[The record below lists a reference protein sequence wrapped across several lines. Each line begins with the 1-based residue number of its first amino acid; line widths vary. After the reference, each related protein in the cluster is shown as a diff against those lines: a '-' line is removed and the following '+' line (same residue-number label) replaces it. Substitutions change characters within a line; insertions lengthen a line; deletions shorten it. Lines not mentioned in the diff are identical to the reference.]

1 MASLRVVATVT
12 SDESR
17 SALERQLRALSFIEC
32 EGVHADLAKAFEL
45 CQQAMPDILIVDLTG
60 REYDAQLFI
69 EAMCV
74 NTPTPCVA
82 FALHTELDSKVVLET
97 VRHGAK
103 EFLQYPAD
111 SAGLEAALKR
121 QLELKQRRYNYMND
135 VVKGKLVSV
144 FSSKGGAGTSTV
156 AVNLAHTLQQTTHE
170 PVMLFDLDQVFSNI
184 SVMLNF
190 KPSYSLRDLADN
202 NVDDIDDNL
211 LKSIVVEHESG
222 LHLAVGSKSVLDD
235 ANLVSP
241 QLLARAIEYF
251 VKHYAYVV
259 VDLPTHV
266 IDPYHQY
273 LAEQCDEML
282 LVSSLDI
289 PSLYRTRQYLDLAR
303 QHLDVNKIKLVINRH
318 TQKGAYGISN
328 QNLLEEYRFPVH
340 AFLANDWELNVEAN
354 SVGKVFQ
361 QVNPK
366 SELVQDIKRLADL
379 VSGKAGT
386 KPEEASKGL
395 LGKFLGKK
403 AG

>member
-1 MASLRVVATVT
+1 MASLRVVATVL
-12 SDESR
+12 SQESR
-17 SALERQLRALSFIEC
+17 TTLERQLRALPYIEF
-32 EGVHADLAKAFEL
+32 EGVQTDLAKAYEL
-45 CQQAMPDILIVDLTG
+45 CQAAMPDVLIVELTG

-69 EAMCV
+69 EAMCL

-82 FALHTELDSKVVLET
+82 FALHTELDSRMVLEA

-103 EFLQYPAD
+103 EFLQYPTD

-121 QLELKQRRYNYMND
+121 QAEIKQRRFNYMNN
-135 VVKGKLVSV
+135 VTKGKLLSV
-144 FSSKGGAGTSTV
+144 FSSKGGTGASTI
-156 AVNLAHTLQQTTHE
+156 AVNLAHMLHQTTRE
-170 PVMLFDLDQVFSNI
+170 SVLLFDLDQVFSNI

-190 KPSYSLRDLADN
+190 KPSYALRDLADN
-202 NVDDIDDNL
+202 RVDDIDDNL
-211 LKSIVVEHESG
+211 IKSIIVEHESG
-222 LHLAVGSKSVLDD
+222 LHLAVGSKSVLDE

-273 LAEQCDEML
+273 IAEQCDQLL

-318 TQKGAYGISN
+318 TQKGAFGISN
-328 QNLLEEYRFPVH
+328 QNLLEEYRFPVY
-340 AFLANDWELNVEAN
+340 AYIANDWDLNVEAN
-354 SVGKVFQ
+354 SVGKVFS

-366 SELVQDIKRLADL
+366 AELVQHIKHLADL
-379 VSGKAGT
+379 VSGKVSD
-386 KPEEASKGL
+386 KPDAEGKGL